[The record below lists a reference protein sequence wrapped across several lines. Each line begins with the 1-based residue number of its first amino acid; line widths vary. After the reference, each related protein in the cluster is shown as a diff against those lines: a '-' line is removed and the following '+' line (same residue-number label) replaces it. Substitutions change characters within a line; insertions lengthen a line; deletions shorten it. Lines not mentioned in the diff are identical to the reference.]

1 MWGAGCDCTDD
12 FEEIGHSSLAK
23 SLIGDYLIWNSDTN
37 TNSKTATTTSNNT
50 TTTATSNITTNNNT
64 TTTTNIIASTST
76 TSHANSMISNLA
88 MYERTKRNRKSLMK
102 VTKYQRQIK
111 IEKSLALRKAYQ
123 HIRFKYDDSDV
134 YIGDDFNN
142 DDCIRLQV
150 HSSQP
155 KMYYCP
161 LNQTHYCWY
170 SCCGYSKRI
179 VI

>member
-37 TNSKTATTTSNNT
+37 TNSKTATNTSNNNT
-50 TTTATSNITTNNNT
+50 TIATSNITTT
-64 TTTTNIIASTST
+64 TTTSSSSIIASTST

-88 MYERTKRNRKSLMK
+88 IYERTKRNRKNRK
-102 VTKYQRQIK
+102 ITKYQRQILNEKK
-111 IEKSLALRKAYQ
+111 IGLRKAYQ
-123 HIRFKYDDSDV
+123 HIRFKYDDNDV

-155 KMYYCP
+155 KMFYCS